1 LRKRLGVTRVLL
13 VIMDGAGYDAVLS
26 ECGWLEGAV
35 ALGQARRWRMRTA
48 LPSLSGPMYE
58 TIHTGL
64 WPHQHG
70 IVSNDGMRASSSPN
84 VFSLMRAA
92 GKSTGAVAQ
101 SFFHQLYVG
110 RPWDPLRSVEH
121 LDESTNI
128 QAARFYSMEG
138 YGPFNACAPA
148 EIDLCAQATLLI
160 ERYTPDYMLLHT
172 CSADTLGHTFG
183 GESTEYRRQIWRID
197 NALSRAIP
205 EWRALGYNVIVTAD
219 HGMTADH
226 WHGGT
231 SPVATEVPFY
241 LFSDAKAP
249 AEGEELS
256 QLGIA
261 ASVLALVGVSPA
273 DGMGDAFL
281 SSPRASP

>member
-1 LRKRLGVTRVLL
+1 MTRALL
-13 VIMDGAGYDAVLS
+13 VIMDGAGYEAALS

-35 ALGQARRWRMRTA
+35 ALGQARRWKMRTA

-70 IVSNDGMRASSSPN
+70 IVSNDAMRASSSPN
-84 VFSLMRAA
+84 LFSLTRAA
-92 GKSTGAVAQ
+92 GKRTGAVAQ
-101 SFFHQLYVG
+101 SFFHDLYVG
-110 RPWDPLRSVEH
+110 RPWDSLRSIEH
-121 LDESTNI
+121 LDESTDI

-138 YGPFNACAPA
+138 YGPLNACAPA
-148 EIDLCAQATLLI
+148 EIDLCAQATLLM
-160 ERYTPDYMLLHT
+160 ERHSPDYMLLHS

-183 GESTEYRRQIWRID
+183 GESREYRRQVWRID
-197 NALSRAIP
+197 NALSRTIP
-205 EWRALGYNVIVTAD
+205 AWRALGYDVIVTAD
-219 HGMTADH
+219 HGMTADG

-231 SPVATEVPFY
+231 SPQATAVPFY
-241 LFSDAKAP
+241 LFSEAQAP
-249 AEGEELS
+249 AEDEDLS

-261 ASVLALVGVSPA
+261 ASVLALLGVPPA

-281 SSPRASP
+281 SPHRSAG

>member
-1 LRKRLGVTRVLL
+1 MTRVLL
-13 VIMDGAGYDAVLS
+13 VIMDGAGYDAALS

-35 ALGQARRWRMRTA
+35 ALGQARRWKMRTA

-84 VFSLMRAA
+84 VFSLTRAA
-92 GKSTGAVAQ
+92 GKRTGAVAQ
-101 SFFHQLYVG
+101 SYFHQLYVG
-110 RPWDPLRSVEH
+110 QPWDPLRPIEH
-121 LDESTNI
+121 LDENADI

-138 YGPFNACAPA
+138 YGPMNACAPA
-148 EIDLCAQATLLI
+148 EIDLCAQATLMM
-160 ERYTPDYMLLHT
+160 ERHAPDYMLLHS

-183 GESTEYRRQIWRID
+183 GDSKEYRRQIWQID
-197 NALSRAIP
+197 NALSRSIP
-205 EWRALGYNVIVTAD
+205 VWRDLGYDVIVTAD
-219 HGMTADH
+219 HGMTSDH

-231 SPVATEVPFY
+231 AQAATEVPFY
-241 LFSDAKAP
+241 LFSDAEGP
-249 AEGEELS
+249 EQGEELS

-261 ASVLALVGVSPA
+261 ASVLAIIGITPGE
-273 DGMGDAFL
+273 GMGNAFL
-281 SSPRASP
+281 MPPPHTK